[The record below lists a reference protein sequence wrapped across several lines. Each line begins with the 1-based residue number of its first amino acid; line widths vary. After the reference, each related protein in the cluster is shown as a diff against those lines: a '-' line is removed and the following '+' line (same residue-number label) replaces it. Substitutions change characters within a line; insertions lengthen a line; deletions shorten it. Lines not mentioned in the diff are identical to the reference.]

1 MTSGLKSLVQDFY
14 VGSRVAIRRRSAHR
28 GTNPSVFVVGAQKGG
43 TTSLYSLLA
52 KSSAFI
58 TALKKEVHYYEDPRN
73 LKKGLGWYLAHFP
86 PDDLSAGKTT
96 GEATPCMYSH
106 HVPRLIASDFPKMKF
121 VFLLRDPVERA
132 ISHYF
137 HNVRFHNFETES
149 FSWAIRNES
158 SRISDDV
165 SRKINDPN
173 YDDVCNRRFSYVARG
188 RYHEQLTR
196 FNQYFPREQL
206 YVTTS
211 ERFFLDPLDVANDVC
226 TFLGIAP
233 IEEQAARPKNVGSN
247 KQPINDTDKD
257 FLISAFRGDQELLV
271 EDGWFDEPPWGW

>member
-1 MTSGLKSLVQDFY
+1 MKSGLKSLMQDFY
-14 VGSRVAIRRRSAHR
+14 VDSRVAIRRRFAYG
-28 GTNPSVFVVGAQKGG
+28 GTKPSVFVVGAQKGG

-52 KSSAFI
+52 KSPSFTA
-58 TALKKEVHYYEDPRN
+58 ALKKEVHYYEDPRN
-73 LKKGLGWYLAHFP
+73 LKKGLEWYLAHFP
-86 PDDLSAGKTT
+86 PNDVSAGKIT

-106 HVPRLIASDFPKMKF
+106 HVPRLIASDFPEMKL

-137 HNVRFHNFETES
+137 HNVRFHDFETES
-149 FSWAIRNES
+149 FSWAIRNEG
-158 SRISDDV
+158 SRISDDL
-165 SRKINDPN
+165 SKKIFDHT

-211 ERFFLDPLDVANDVC
+211 ERFFLDPLDVANEVC
-226 TFLGIAP
+226 AFLGLAP
-233 IEEQAARPKNVGSN
+233 IEEKATRPKNVGSN
-247 KQPINDTDKD
+247 KQPIRDADKD
-257 FLISAFRGDQELLV
+257 FLISSFNVDQDLLV
-271 EDGWFDEPPWGW
+271 QDGWFDERPWEW